1 MKAVR
6 VEAHG
11 GPEALQVVE
20 TPPPTAGEH
29 EVLIDIAYCGCN
41 WADTMIRAGVY
52 PNPMPFP
59 LTLGVEVSG
68 VVSKLGPGVAGL
80 AVGDR
85 VCAILSSA
93 GGYAEKAVSAVEDVM
108 PIPDAMDLKMAAA
121 FPIQGLTAYHM
132 LHTVAQVKAGDHVL
146 CHAVGGGVGLYVTQ
160 MAKRASARLMGT
172 TGTPGK
178 EIRALEYGADRVV
191 NTATEDFVQ
200 AAWEFSEGGGIDVA
214 IDSLGASTLDRTFTV
229 MRKLG
234 HVINI
239 GEAEGLPYGN
249 IRDRLLPT
257 SAAFTR
263 FHLQHIGPGSS
274 LWRKGAQFVIDG
286 LLDGWLQAPV
296 VEAFALER
304 ARDMH
309 ESIESRRIAGKLLL
323 AVNEG
328 IG

>member
-11 GPEALQVVE
+11 GPEVLQLVE
-20 TPPPTAGEH
+20 APRPAVGEH

-41 WADTMIRAGVY
+41 WADTMIRSGVY

-68 VVSKLGPGVAGL
+68 VVAELGEGVTSFS
-80 AVGDR
+80 VGDR
-85 VCAILSSA
+85 VCAILPTA
-93 GGYAEKAVSAVEDVM
+93 GGYAEQAVAAVEDVM
-108 PIPDAMDLKMAAA
+108 SIPDALHFKAAAA

-132 LHTVAQVKAGDHVL
+132 LHTVADVQSDDYLL
-146 CHAVGGGVGLYVTQ
+146 CHAVGGGVGLFVTQ
-160 MAKRASARLMGT
+160 MASRASARLLGT
-172 TGTPGK
+172 TGTRGK
-178 EIRALEYGADRVV
+178 EIKALENGAERVV
-191 NTATEDFVQ
+191 NTAAEDFVQ
-200 AAWEFSEGGGIDVA
+200 AAWEFSKGQGIDLA

-229 MRKLG
+229 MRNLG

-257 SAAFTR
+257 SSSFTR
-263 FHLQHIGPGSS
+263 FHLQHVGPGTS
-274 LWRKGAQFVIDG
+274 LWQKGVDFVVEG
-286 LLDGWLQAPV
+286 LLSGWLKAPI
-296 VEAFALER
+296 AGIFPLDH
-304 ARDMH
+304 AREMH
-309 ESIESRRIAGKLLL
+309 ESIESRQVAGKLLL

-328 IG
+328 I

>member
-11 GPEALQVVE
+11 GPEALE
-20 TPPPTAGEH
+20 LGEAPPLSAGAH
-29 EVLIDIAYCGCN
+29 EVLIDVAYCGCN
-41 WADTMIRAGVY
+41 WADTMIRSGVY

-68 VVSKLGPGVAGL
+68 VVAELGAGVREL

-85 VCAILSSA
+85 VCAILPAA
-93 GGYAEKAVSAVEDVM
+93 GGYAERAAAATVDVM
-108 PIPDAMDLKMAAA
+108 PIPDGLSLRAAAA

-132 LHTVAQVKAGDHVL
+132 LHTVANVRAGDHVL
-146 CHAVGGGVGLYVTQ
+146 CHAVGGGVGLFVAQ
-160 MAKRASARLMGT
+160 LARRAAAPLLGT
-172 TGTPGK
+172 TGTQGK
-178 EIRALEYGADRVV
+178 EVKALEYGAERVV
-191 NTATEDFVQ
+191 NTATEDFVE
-200 AAWEFSEGGGIDVA
+200 AAWDFSAGRGIDVA
-214 IDSLGASTLDRTFTV
+214 LDSLGASTLDRTFTV

-257 SAAFTR
+257 SASFTR
-263 FHLQHIGPGSS
+263 FHLQHVGPGTA
-274 LWRKGAQFVIDG
+274 LWRKGVDFVVEG
-286 LLDGWLQAPV
+286 LLDGWLRAPIADV
-296 VEAFALER
+296 FPLER
-304 ARDMH
+304 VREMH
-309 ESIESRRIAGKLLL
+309 EAIESRQVAGKLLL

-328 IG
+328 LR